1 MVSLV
6 VLISVFLLASC
17 GASPSAPTV
26 VPTHHSAATPVP
38 STQATTTPGL
48 TPTSSPGV
56 VLGPQACPVGV
67 ADPAYWL
74 PIIKPYSY
82 GGPLT
87 VERVSCAS
95 MMGTSSLQTL
105 VKARQHH
112 EAHAHLD
119 LSIERT
125 RQGGGFDQRVQYGDD
140 GAGRPTLHH

>member
-26 VPTHHSAATPVP
+26 VPTHHSAATPTP
-38 STQATTTPGL
+38 STQATTTP
-48 TPTSSPGV
+48 TPSPGV
-56 VLGPQACPVGV
+56 VLGQQACPSGV

-82 GGPLT
+82 GGQLT

-105 VKARQHH
+105 VTARQ
-112 EAHAHLD
+112 ADQALD
-119 LSIERT
+119 VYAFTNIT
-125 RQGGGFDQRVQYGDD
+125 RPS
-140 GAGRPTLHH
+140 PTLIFQ